1 MNVTFT
7 NYLRNKSPN
16 KRQVSVKPTRTR
28 NGLVGHL
35 IQCLKTITGINFN
48 SKLPET
54 RKKTSLKT

>member
-1 MNVTFT
+1 MSRLQTIYVI
-7 NYLRNKSPN
+7 
-16 KRQVSVKPTRTR
+16 RQVSVKPTRTR

-54 RKKTSLKT
+54 RK